1 MSTGI
6 AQALKDLANA
16 KALAASATRHL
27 AQGGFTAGQAAYFA
41 LLTEDMTQVLTRTQV
56 HAAAALR
63 STGAHKLDQ
72 ESFQTI
78 TDLGPDPTIEE
89 IEAAKGRTT
98 TGRTHFKDAKGLM
111 TGWLDIPRSTA
122 AARLVQ
128 ADCLLGGVDEA
139 GQATEPWLP
148 ELAVQFEDPGID
160 PRLVTSAAMKLQS
173 LRKDLGEG
181 KGAEAKKQ
189 QLQAESAAFLRSE
202 PKSARKHINDLVA
215 QVKAGKRP
223 LKALLDGIG
232 IFKRGMRKGFV
243 EYLIR
248 VLPSQS
254 AYIEAYFAN
263 LDNPATVAGNRQ
275 GLKDVDAQ
283 FTGEETSGWDD
294 EDSKPD
300 WAKDRPGDEA
310 TEDEELRQEDEDL
323 RPEDEDRPPDEGL
336 RPEAVD
342 PHSDDDELVPEEAAT
357 EANPATLEWEDLKP
371 ERRRLVGFM
380 ALLMSE
386 RKPSRCPPE
395 QQSGLASAQ
404 VSVILDWDKLQQQTE
419 NFAVT
424 SSGILLSPGE
434 ARTALCNAGILPV
447 VLNGKSLPLD
457 LGRTQRLFTKAQV
470 RALSAAYRGCSYPG
484 CSMPAQRCEADHLDP
499 WEKGGRTDIKS
510 AVLNCLIHHTARHCG
525 LFQAVKI
532 PGSRPMVLLP
542 PELDPE
548 QKLRVNT
555 YFMTPAEG
563 LEAEALAEES
573 TAKWRAGLLDVEIA
587 EP

>member
-1 MSTGI
+1 MSTDI

-16 KALAASATRHL
+16 KSLLASATRRL
-27 AQGGFTAGQAAYFA
+27 AKGELTAGQAAYFA
-41 LLTEDMTQVLTRTQV
+41 LLTEDIAQELTRTQV

-72 ESFQTI
+72 ESFQAI
-78 TDLGPDPTIEE
+78 TDLGPDPTIEQ
-89 IEAAKGRTT
+89 IEEAKGRTT

-122 AARLVQ
+122 TARLVQ

-139 GQATEPWLP
+139 GLPTAPWLP

-160 PRLVTSAAMKLQS
+160 PRLVASAAMKLHS
-173 LRKDLGEG
+173 VRKDLGEG
-181 KGAEAKKQ
+181 KAAEAKKQ

-215 QVKAGKRP
+215 QVKAGRRP
-223 LKALLDGIG
+223 LKSLLDGIG
-232 IFKRGMRKGFV
+232 IFKRGMRKGLV
-243 EYLIR
+243 EYLFR
-248 VLPSQS
+248 VLPSQA

-263 LDNPATVAGNRQ
+263 LDNPSTVAGNRQ

-283 FTGEETSGWDD
+283 FTGEETNGWDD
-294 EDSKPD
+294 EGSKPD
-300 WAKDRPGDEA
+300 WAKDRPGDDDV
-310 TEDEELRQEDEDL
+310 EDIEDDPPEEGLNPDAEDPHSQADDHQ
-323 RPEDEDRPPDEGL
+323 PEDEDHQPEGDSSE
-336 RPEAVD
+336 PE
-342 PHSDDDELVPEEAAT
+342 
-357 EANPATLEWEDLKP
+357 PASGEWEDLKP

-386 RKPSRCPPE
+386 RKSGGSPPD
-395 QQSGLASAQ
+395 QQAGLASSQ
-404 VSVILDWDKLQQQTE
+404 VSIILDWEKLQRKME
-419 NFAVT
+419 DFAVT

-434 ARTALCNAGILPV
+434 ARTALCTAGILPV

-457 LGRTQRLFTKAQV
+457 LGRTQRLFSKAQV
-470 RALSAAYRGCSYPG
+470 RALQAAYRGCSYPG

-525 LFQAVKI
+525 LFHAVKI

-555 YFMTPAEG
+555 YFMTPAEA
-563 LEAEALAEES
+563 LEAEALAEET
-573 TAKWRAGLLDVEIA
+573 TARWRAGLLDVEIA

>member
-1 MSTGI
+1 
-6 AQALKDLANA
+6 
-16 KALAASATRHL
+16 
-27 AQGGFTAGQAAYFA
+27 
-41 LLTEDMTQVLTRTQV
+41 
-56 HAAAALR
+56 
-63 STGAHKLDQ
+63 
-72 ESFQTI
+72 
-78 TDLGPDPTIEE
+78 
-89 IEAAKGRTT
+89 
-98 TGRTHFKDAKGLM
+98 M
-111 TGWLDIPRSTA
+111 TGWLDIPRSIAT
-122 AARLVQ
+122 ARLVQ

-139 GQATEPWLP
+139 GQSTAPWLP
-148 ELAVQFEDPGID
+148 ELAVLFEDPGID
-160 PRLVTSAAMKLQS
+160 PRLVASAAMKLHS

-181 KGAEAKKQ
+181 KAAEAKKQ
-189 QLQAESAAFLRSE
+189 QLQTESAAFLRSE

-232 IFKRGMRKGFV
+232 IFTRGVRKGFV

-283 FTGEETSGWDD
+283 FTGAEASDWDD
-294 EDSKPD
+294 EDSKSD
-300 WAKDRPGDEA
+300 WAKDRPDDENC
-310 TEDEELRQEDEDL
+310 EDIEDGPPEKGLHPEEADPHSQEDECQ
-323 RPEDEDRPPDEGL
+323 
-336 RPEAVD
+336 
-342 PHSDDDELVPEEAAT
+342 PEEASV
-357 EANPATLEWEDLKP
+357 EVKPAAAEWEDLKP
-371 ERRRLVGFM
+371 ERRRIVGFM
-380 ALLMSE
+380 SLLMSE
-386 RKPSRCPPE
+386 RKPNGSPPE

-404 VSVILDWDKLQQQTE
+404 VSVTLDWDKLQRRMDD
-419 NFAVT
+419 FAVT

-434 ARTALCNAGILPV
+434 ARTALCTAGILPV

-457 LGRTQRLFTKAQV
+457 LGRTQRLFSKAQV
-470 RALSAAYRGCSYPG
+470 RALRTAYRGCSYPE

-548 QKLRVNT
+548 QKLRINT

-563 LEAEALAEES
+563 LEAEALAEET

>member
-1 MSTGI
+1 MSREI
-6 AQALKDLANA
+6 AQALKDLADAN
-16 KALAASATRHL
+16 ALAASATHVL
-27 AQGGFTAGQAAYFA
+27 AQGGLTAGQAAYFSMLA
-41 LLTEDMTQVLTRTQV
+41 EDTSQSLARTQV

-63 STGAHKLDQ
+63 RTGAHKLDQ
-72 ESFQTI
+72 ESFQAI
-78 TDLGPDPTIEE
+78 SDLGAHPTVEQ

-98 TGRTHFKDAKGLM
+98 TARTHFKDAKGLM

-128 ADCLLGGVDEA
+128 ADCLLGGTDEA
-139 GQATEPWLP
+139 GQPTDPWLP
-148 ELAVQFEDPGID
+148 ELATQFDDPSID
-160 PRLVTSAAMKLQS
+160 PRLVASAAMKLHS

-181 KGAEAKKQ
+181 KAAEAKKQ

-202 PKSARKHINDLVA
+202 PKSARKHINDMVS
-215 QVKAGKRP
+215 QIKAGQRP

-232 IFKRGMRKGFV
+232 IFKRGMRKGLV
-243 EYLIR
+243 EYIIR
-248 VLPSQS
+248 VLPSHA

-263 LDNPATVAGNRQ
+263 LDNPSTVAGNRA

-294 EDSKPD
+294 EESKPD
-300 WAKDRPGDEA
+300 WAKDGPGDEA
-310 TEDEELRQEDEDL
+310 TEDIGDLDSEDEDL
-323 RPEDEDRPPDEGL
+323 QGENDDLQPEVASA
-336 RPEAVD
+336 EAKQ
-342 PHSDDDELVPEEAAT
+342 
-357 EANPATLEWEDLKP
+357 ANAEWDDLKP

-386 RKPSRCPPE
+386 RKPSGGPPE

-404 VSVILDWDKLQQQTE
+404 VSVILDWDKLQQRTE
-419 NFAVT
+419 DFAVT

-434 ARTALCNAGILPV
+434 TRTALCNAGILPV

-470 RALSAAYRGCSYPG
+470 RALRAAYRGCSYPG

-548 QKLRVNT
+548 QKLRINT

-563 LEAEALAEES
+563 LEAEALAEE
-573 TAKWRAGLLDVEIA
+573 TTVKWRAGLLDVEIA

>member
-1 MSTGI
+1 MSREI
-6 AQALKDLANA
+6 AQALKDLADAN
-16 KALAASATRHL
+16 ALAASATHVL
-27 AQGGFTAGQAAYFA
+27 AQGGLTAGQAAYFSMLA
-41 LLTEDMTQVLTRTQV
+41 EDTSQSLARTQV

-63 STGAHKLDQ
+63 RTGAHKLDQ
-72 ESFQTI
+72 ESFQAI
-78 TDLGPDPTIEE
+78 SDLGAHPTVEQ

-98 TGRTHFKDAKGLM
+98 TARTHFKDAKGLM

-128 ADCLLGGVDEA
+128 ADCLLGGTDEA
-139 GQATEPWLP
+139 GQPTDPWLP
-148 ELAVQFEDPGID
+148 ELATQFDDPSID
-160 PRLVTSAAMKLQS
+160 PRLVASAAMKLHS

-181 KGAEAKKQ
+181 KAAEAKKQ

-202 PKSARKHINDLVA
+202 PKSARKHINDMVS
-215 QVKAGKRP
+215 QIKAGQRP

-232 IFKRGMRKGFV
+232 IFKRGMRKGLV
-243 EYLIR
+243 EYIIR
-248 VLPSQS
+248 VLPSHA

-263 LDNPATVAGNRQ
+263 LDNPSTVAGNRE

-294 EDSKPD
+294 DESKPD
-300 WAKDRPGDEA
+300 WAKDGPGGDA
-310 TEDEELRQEDEDL
+310 TEDIGDLDSEDENL
-323 RPEDEDRPPDEGL
+323 HCGN
-336 RPEAVD
+336 
-342 PHSDDDELVPEEAAT
+342 DELQPEVASAEAKP
-357 EANPATLEWEDLKP
+357 ANAEWEDLKP

-386 RKPSRCPPE
+386 RKPSGGPPE

-404 VSVILDWDKLQQQTE
+404 VSVILDWDKLQQRTE
-419 NFAVT
+419 DFAVT

-434 ARTALCNAGILPV
+434 TRTALCNAGILPV

-470 RALSAAYRGCSYPG
+470 RALRAAYRGCSYPG

-548 QKLRVNT
+548 QKLRINT
-555 YFMTPAEG
+555 YFMTPTEA
-563 LEAEALAEES
+563 LDAEALAEE
-573 TAKWRAGLLDVEIA
+573 TTVRWRAGLLEVELA

>member
-1 MSTGI
+1 MSTEI
-6 AQALKDLANA
+6 AQALKNLANA
-16 KALAASATRHL
+16 KALAASATRRL
-27 AQGGFTAGQAAYFA
+27 AQGRLTAGQAAYFA
-41 LLTEDMTQVLTRTQV
+41 LLTEDMSQVLTRSQV

-72 ESFQTI
+72 DSFQAI
-78 TDLGPDPTIEE
+78 ADFGPHPIVEQID
-89 IEAAKGRTT
+89 AAKGRTT
-98 TGRTHFKDAKGLM
+98 TGRTHFRDAKGLM
-111 TGWLDIPRSTA
+111 SGWLDIPRGTA

-139 GQATEPWLP
+139 GQPTEPWLP
-148 ELAVQFEDPGID
+148 ELATQFEDQSID
-160 PRLVTSAAMKLQS
+160 PRLVASAAMKLHS

-181 KGAEAKKQ
+181 KAAEAKKQ

-294 EDSKPD
+294 EDSKPN
-300 WAKDRPGDEA
+300 WAKDRPGDVA

-323 RPEDEDRPPDEGL
+323 PPEAEDRPPDEGL
-336 RPEAVD
+336 HPEAVD

-357 EANPATLEWEDLKP
+357 EAKPAAPEWEDLKP

-386 RKPSRCPPE
+386 RKPSGGPPE

-404 VSVILDWDKLQQQTE
+404 VSVILDWDKLQQRTE
-419 NFAVT
+419 DFAVT

-434 ARTALCNAGILPV
+434 TRTAL
-447 VLNGKSLPLD
+447 
-457 LGRTQRLFTKAQV
+457 
-470 RALSAAYRGCSYPG
+470 
-484 CSMPAQRCEADHLDP
+484 
-499 WEKGGRTDIKS
+499 
-510 AVLNCLIHHTARHCG
+510 
-525 LFQAVKI
+525 
-532 PGSRPMVLLP
+532 
-542 PELDPE
+542 
-548 QKLRVNT
+548 
-555 YFMTPAEG
+555 
-563 LEAEALAEES
+563 
-573 TAKWRAGLLDVEIA
+573 
-587 EP
+587 

>member
-1 MSTGI
+1 MSTDI
-6 AQALKDLANA
+6 AQALKDLADA
-16 KALAASATRHL
+16 KALAASATRRL
-27 AQGGFTAGQAAYFA
+27 AQADLTAGQAAYFA
-41 LLTEDMTQVLTRTQV
+41 LLTEDMAQELTRTQV

-72 ESFQTI
+72 ESFQAI

-89 IEAAKGRTT
+89 IDAAKGRTT

-128 ADCLLGGVDEA
+128 ADCLLSGVDEA
-139 GQATEPWLP
+139 GEPTAPWLP
-148 ELAVQFEDPGID
+148 ELAAQFQDSNID
-160 PRLVTSAAMKLQS
+160 PRLVASAAMKLHS
-173 LRKDLGEG
+173 VRKDLGEG
-181 KGAEAKKQ
+181 KAAEAKKQ

-232 IFKRGMRKGFV
+232 IFKRGMRKGVV

-263 LDNPATVAGNRQ
+263 LDNPSTVAGNRQ
-275 GLKDVDAQ
+275 GLKGVDAQ

-300 WAKDRPGDEA
+300 WAKGRPDDEDVEGIEDDPPGEGLNPDAEDPRSQGDGHRPEG
-310 TEDEELRQEDEDL
+310 EDEDHQ
-323 RPEDEDRPPDEGL
+323 PEDDGHQQEGDSSE
-336 RPEAVD
+336 PELA
-342 PHSDDDELVPEEAAT
+342 SGK
-357 EANPATLEWEDLKP
+357 WEDLKP

-386 RKPSRCPPE
+386 RKPNGSPPD
-395 QQSGLASAQ
+395 QQAGFASSQ
-404 VSVILDWDKLQQQTE
+404 VSIILDWEKLQQKME
-419 NFAVT
+419 DFAVT

-434 ARTALCNAGILPV
+434 ARTALCTAGILPV

-457 LGRTQRLFTKAQV
+457 LGRTQRLFSKAQV
-470 RALSAAYRGCSYPG
+470 RALRAVYRGVHILGAACRRSG
-484 CSMPAQRCEADHLDP
+484 ARRII
-499 WEKGGRTDIKS
+499 WIRGR
-510 AVLNCLIHHTARHCG
+510 
-525 LFQAVKI
+525 
-532 PGSRPMVLLP
+532 
-542 PELDPE
+542 
-548 QKLRVNT
+548 
-555 YFMTPAEG
+555 
-563 LEAEALAEES
+563 
-573 TAKWRAGLLDVEIA
+573 RAGALISSLRCSIA
-587 EP
+587 

>member
-1 MSTGI
+1 MSREI
-6 AQALKDLANA
+6 AQALKDLADAN
-16 KALAASATRHL
+16 ALAASATHVL
-27 AQGGFTAGQAAYFA
+27 AQGGLTAGQAAYFSMLA
-41 LLTEDMTQVLTRTQV
+41 EDTSQSLARTQV

-63 STGAHKLDQ
+63 RTGAHKLDQ
-72 ESFQTI
+72 ESFQAI
-78 TDLGPDPTIEE
+78 SDLGAHPTVEQ

-98 TGRTHFKDAKGLM
+98 TARTHFKDAKGLM

-128 ADCLLGGVDEA
+128 ADCLLGGTDEA
-139 GQATEPWLP
+139 GQPTDPWLP
-148 ELAVQFEDPGID
+148 ELATQFDDPSID
-160 PRLVTSAAMKLQS
+160 PRLVASAAMKLHS

-181 KGAEAKKQ
+181 KAAEAKKQ

-202 PKSARKHINDLVA
+202 PKSARKHINDMVS
-215 QVKAGKRP
+215 QIKAGQRP

-232 IFKRGMRKGFV
+232 IFKRGMRKGLV
-243 EYLIR
+243 EYIIR
-248 VLPSQS
+248 VLPSHA

-263 LDNPATVAGNRQ
+263 LDNPSTVAGNRA

-294 EDSKPD
+294 EESKPD
-300 WAKDRPGDEA
+300 WAKDGPGDEA
-310 TEDEELRQEDEDL
+310 TEDIGDLDSEDEDL
-323 RPEDEDRPPDEGL
+323 QGENDDLQPEVASA
-336 RPEAVD
+336 EAKQ
-342 PHSDDDELVPEEAAT
+342 
-357 EANPATLEWEDLKP
+357 ANAEWEDLKP

-386 RKPSRCPPE
+386 RKPSGGPPE

-404 VSVILDWDKLQQQTE
+404 VSVILDWDKLQQRTE
-419 NFAVT
+419 DFAVT

-434 ARTALCNAGILPV
+434 TRTALCNAGILPV

-470 RALSAAYRGCSYPG
+470 RALRAAYRGCSYPG

-542 PELDPE
+542 PVLDPE
-548 QKLRVNT
+548 QKLRINT
-555 YFMTPAEG
+555 YFMTPAEA
-563 LEAEALAEES
+563 LDAEALAEE
-573 TAKWRAGLLDVEIA
+573 TTVRWRAGLLEVELA

>member
-1 MSTGI
+1 MSREI
-6 AQALKDLANA
+6 AQALKDLADAN
-16 KALAASATRHL
+16 ALAASATHVL
-27 AQGGFTAGQAAYFA
+27 AQGGLTAGQAAYLSMLA
-41 LLTEDMTQVLTRTQV
+41 EDTSQSLARTQV

-63 STGAHKLDQ
+63 RTGAHKLDQ
-72 ESFQTI
+72 ESFQAI
-78 TDLGPDPTIEE
+78 SDLGAHPTVEQ

-98 TGRTHFKDAKGLM
+98 TARTHFKDAKGLM

-128 ADCLLGGVDEA
+128 ADCLLGGTDEA
-139 GQATEPWLP
+139 GQPTDPWLP
-148 ELAVQFEDPGID
+148 ELATQFDDPSID
-160 PRLVTSAAMKLQS
+160 PRLVASAAMKLHS

-181 KGAEAKKQ
+181 KAAEAKKQ

-202 PKSARKHINDLVA
+202 PKSARKHINDMVS
-215 QVKAGKRP
+215 QIKAGQRP

-232 IFKRGMRKGFV
+232 IFKRGMRKGLV
-243 EYLIR
+243 EYIIR
-248 VLPSQS
+248 VLPSHA

-263 LDNPATVAGNRQ
+263 LDNPSTVAGNRE

-283 FTGEETSGWDD
+283 FTGEESSGWDD
-294 EDSKPD
+294 EESKPD
-300 WAKDRPGDEA
+300 WAKDGPGDEA
-310 TEDEELRQEDEDL
+310 MEDIGDLDSEDENLHCGNDELQ
-323 RPEDEDRPPDEGL
+323 
-336 RPEAVD
+336 PEAA
-342 PHSDDDELVPEEAAT
+342 SAEAKP
-357 EANPATLEWEDLKP
+357 ANAEWEELKP

-386 RKPSRCPPE
+386 RKHSGGPPE

-404 VSVILDWDKLQQQTE
+404 VSVILDWDKLQQRTE
-419 NFAVT
+419 DFAVT

-434 ARTALCNAGILPV
+434 TRTALCNAGILPV
-447 VLNGKSLPLD
+447 VLKGKSLPLD

-470 RALSAAYRGCSYPG
+470 RALRAAYRGCSYPG

-548 QKLRVNT
+548 QNLRINT

-563 LEAEALAEES
+563 LEAEALAEE
-573 TAKWRAGLLDVEIA
+573 TTVKRRAGLLDVEIA

>member
-1 MSTGI
+1 MLVPMSTDI

-16 KALAASATRHL
+16 KALAASATRRL
-27 AQGGFTAGQAAYFA
+27 AHSGLTAGQAAYFA
-41 LLTEDMTQVLTRTQV
+41 LLTEDLAQELSRTQV

-63 STGAHKLDQ
+63 TTGAHKLDQ
-72 ESFQTI
+72 ESFQAI
-78 TDLGPDPTIEE
+78 ADLGPDPTIEE
-89 IEAAKGRTT
+89 IEAVKGRTI

-139 GQATEPWLP
+139 GEPTEPWLP
-148 ELAVQFEDPGID
+148 ELAVQFGDPSID
-160 PRLVTSAAMKLQS
+160 PRLVASAAMKLHS
-173 LRKDLGEG
+173 VRKDLGEG
-181 KGAEAKKQ
+181 KAAEVKKQ

-232 IFKRGMRKGFV
+232 IFKRGMRKGLV
-243 EYLIR
+243 EYLFR
-248 VLPSQS
+248 VLPSHS

-263 LDNPATVAGNRQ
+263 LDNPSTVAGNRQ

-294 EDSKPD
+294 EGSKPD
-300 WAKDRPGDEA
+300 WAKDRPGDEDV
-310 TEDEELRQEDEDL
+310 EDIEDD
-323 RPEDEDRPPDEGL
+323 PPDEEHIHPENEDLHSEEDGL
-336 RPEAVD
+336 PTEDA
-342 PHSDDDELVPEEAAT
+342 ST
-357 EANPATLEWEDLKP
+357 EAKPASGEWEDLKP

-386 RKPSRCPPE
+386 RKPNGSPPD
-395 QQSGLASAQ
+395 QQAGLAGAQ
-404 VSVILDWDKLQQQTE
+404 VSVILDWDKLQQQAE
-419 NFAVT
+419 DFAVT

-434 ARTALCNAGILPV
+434 ARTALCTAGILPV

-457 LGRTQRLFTKAQV
+457 LGRTQRLFSKAQV
-470 RALSAAYRGCSYPG
+470 RALRAAYRGCSYPG

-499 WEKGGRTDIKS
+499 WEKGGRTDINS

-525 LFQAVKI
+525 LFHAVKI

-548 QKLRVNT
+548 QKLRINT
-555 YFMTPAEG
+555 YFMTPAEA
-563 LEAEALAEES
+563 LEAEALAEE
-573 TAKWRAGLLDVEIA
+573 TTMRWRAGLLDVEIA

>member
-1 MSTGI
+1 MSREI
-6 AQALKDLANA
+6 AQALKDLADAN
-16 KALAASATRHL
+16 ALAASATNVL
-27 AQGGFTAGQAAYFA
+27 AQGGLTAGQAAYFSMLA
-41 LLTEDMTQVLTRTQV
+41 EDTSQSLARTQV

-63 STGAHKLDQ
+63 RTGAHKLDQ
-72 ESFQTI
+72 ESFQSI
-78 TDLGPDPTIEE
+78 SDLGVHPTVEQ
-89 IEAAKGRTT
+89 IEAAEGRTT
-98 TGRTHFKDAKGLM
+98 TARTHFKDAKGLM

-128 ADCLLGGVDEA
+128 VDCLLGGTDEA
-139 GQATEPWLP
+139 GQPTDPWLP
-148 ELAVQFEDPGID
+148 ELATQFDDPSID
-160 PRLVTSAAMKLQS
+160 PRLVASAAMKLYS

-181 KGAEAKKQ
+181 KAAEAKKQ

-202 PKSARKHINDLVA
+202 PKSARKHINDMVS
-215 QVKAGKRP
+215 QIKAGQRP

-232 IFKRGMRKGFV
+232 IFKRGMRKGLV
-243 EYLIR
+243 EYIIR
-248 VLPSQS
+248 VLPSHA

-263 LDNPATVAGNRQ
+263 LDNPSTVAGNRE

-283 FTGEETSGWDD
+283 FTGEETIGWDED
-294 EDSKPD
+294 ESKPE
-300 WAKDRPGDEA
+300 WAKDGPGGDA
-310 TEDEELRQEDEDL
+310 TEDIEYLNSEDENL
-323 RPEDEDRPPDEGL
+323 HCGN
-336 RPEAVD
+336 
-342 PHSDDDELVPEEAAT
+342 DELQPEVASAEAKP
-357 EANPATLEWEDLKP
+357 ANAEWEDLKP
-371 ERRRLVGFM
+371 ERRRLVGFV

-386 RKPSRCPPE
+386 RKPSGGPPE

-404 VSVILDWDKLQQQTE
+404 VSVILDWDKLQQRTE
-419 NFAVT
+419 DFAVT

-434 ARTALCNAGILPV
+434 TRTALCNAGILPA

-470 RALSAAYRGCSYPG
+470 RTLRAAYRGCSYPG

-532 PGSRPMVLLP
+532 PGSRPMVPLP

-548 QKLRVNT
+548 QNLRINT

-563 LEAEALAEES
+563 LEAEALAEG
-573 TAKWRAGLLDVEIA
+573 TTVKWRAGLLDVEIA

>member
-1 MSTGI
+1 MSTTTT
-6 AQALKDLANA
+6 QALKDLA
-16 KALAASATRHL
+16 
-27 AQGGFTAGQAAYFA
+27 QAARMVATATAALSGEVPAGHAACFA
-41 LLTEDMTQVLTRTQV
+41 MLAEQLSRELARAQV
-56 HAAAALR
+56 HAADLLR
-63 STGAHKLDQ
+63 RTGAHKLDQ
-72 ESFQTI
+72 ASFQAI
-78 TDLGPDPTIEE
+78 ADLGPDPTVEH
-89 IEAAKGRTT
+89 IEAAKGSTI
-98 TGRTHFKDAKGLM
+98 TGRTHFKDAQGLM

-160 PRLVTSAAMKLQS
+160 PRLVASAAMKLHS

-181 KGAEAKKQ
+181 QAADEKKAL
-189 QLQAESAAFLRSE
+189 LQAESAAFLRSE

-232 IFKRGMRKGFV
+232 IFKRGVRKGFV
-243 EYLIR
+243 EYLVR
-248 VLPSQS
+248 VLPSHS

-275 GLKDVDAQ
+275 GLKDLDAQ
-283 FTGEETSGWDD
+283 FTGEEASEWDD

-300 WAKDRPGDEA
+300 WAKDRPDDE
-310 TEDEELRQEDEDL
+310 TSEDIEDHPPEEGFHPEVEDL
-323 RPEDEDRPPDEGL
+323 
-336 RPEAVD
+336 
-342 PHSDDDELVPEEAAT
+342 HSDDDELPPEEAVN
-357 EANPATLEWEDLKP
+357 EAKPATAEWEDLKP

-380 ALLMSE
+380 ALLMSD
-386 RKPSRCPPE
+386 RQPGGSPPD
-395 QQSGLASAQ
+395 QQPGLAGAQ
-404 VSVILDWDKLQQQTE
+404 VSVILDWEKLRQQTGD
-419 NFAVT
+419 FAVT

-470 RALSAAYRGCSYPG
+470 RALRAAYRGCSYPG

-525 LFQAVKI
+525 LFHAVKI
-532 PGSRPMVLLP
+532 LGSRPMVLLP

-548 QKLRVNT
+548 QKLRINT
-555 YFMTPAEG
+555 YFMTPAEA
-563 LEAEALAEES
+563 LEAEALAEE
-573 TAKWRAGLLDVEIA
+573 TTVKWRAGLLDVEIA
-587 EP
+587 QP

>member
-1 MSTGI
+1 MSTDI

-16 KALAASATRHL
+16 KALAASATRRL
-27 AQGGFTAGQAAYFA
+27 AHAGLTAGHAAYFA
-41 LLTEDMTQVLTRTQV
+41 LLTEDLAQELTRTQV

-72 ESFQTI
+72 ESFQAI
-78 TDLGPDPTIEE
+78 TDLGPDPSIEE
-89 IEAAKGRTT
+89 IDAAKGRTT

-122 AARLVQ
+122 TARLVQ

-139 GQATEPWLP
+139 GQPTEPWLP
-148 ELAVQFEDPGID
+148 ELAAQFEDPNID
-160 PRLVTSAAMKLQS
+160 PRLVASAAMKLHS
-173 LRKDLGEG
+173 VRKDLGEG
-181 KGAEAKKQ
+181 KAAEAKKQ

-232 IFKRGMRKGFV
+232 IFKRGMRKGLV
-243 EYLIR
+243 EYLFR

-254 AYIEAYFAN
+254 AYIDAYFAN
-263 LDNPATVAGNRQ
+263 LDNPSTVAGNRQ

-294 EDSKPD
+294 EGSKPD
-300 WAKDRPGDEA
+300 WAKGRPGDEDVEDIEDDPPEEGLNPDA
-310 TEDEELRQEDEDL
+310 EDPHSQADDHRPEGEDEEHQ
-323 RPEDEDRPPDEGL
+323 PEGDGSEPG
-336 RPEAVD
+336 
-342 PHSDDDELVPEEAAT
+342 
-357 EANPATLEWEDLKP
+357 PASGEWEDLKP

-386 RKPSRCPPE
+386 RKSGGSPSD
-395 QQSGLASAQ
+395 QQAGLASSQ
-404 VSVILDWDKLQQQTE
+404 VSIILDWEKLQRKME
-419 NFAVT
+419 DFAVT

-434 ARTALCNAGILPV
+434 ARTALCTAGILPV

-457 LGRTQRLFTKAQV
+457 LGRTQRLFSKAQV
-470 RALSAAYRGCSYPG
+470 RALRAAYRGCSYPG

-555 YFMTPAEG
+555 YFMTPAEA
-563 LEAEALAEES
+563 LEAEALAEET
-573 TAKWRAGLLDVEIA
+573 TARWRAGLLDVEIA